1 MATANAG
8 WLAPLT
14 QSFISQDDI
23 SEILGSIS
31 MAAFLC
37 LLLPQLAA
45 NYRLK
50 SADSLSMAF
59 LFIWLLGDVTN
70 LLGGL
75 ANHIAP
81 ASIAVTS
88 YLCFSDSTL
97 ICQCLYYNSK
107 QRLSSSGRSIL
118 IASQTPD
125 SQPLLGPSLSAREAS
140 ASGHPQEANSESAG
154 TLQEDKKTPAEAIR
168 TLHDWRYNLA
178 CILAVHLLGI
188 TGWFVLC
195 SIGLLGG
202 GRSPGSGSITDAQGI
217 SESFGSA
224 LGVVGAVCYLCARI
238 PQIIKNHRGKSCEGL
253 APLFLLLSITGN
265 LTYGLSVIAYKQ
277 DRDYLLTSLPWLMGS
292 LGTIL
297 EDGVILLQVRLYS
310 RLKASSQSSGA

>member
-1 MATANAG
+1 MTTATLG
-8 WLAPLT
+8 RLAPLT
-14 QSFISQDDI
+14 RTLISRDDA

-81 ASIAVTS
+81 ASLAVTG
-88 YLCFSDSTL
+88 YLCFSDTTL

-107 QRLSSSGRSIL
+107 QRMNNPPNSTTLQAHDR
-118 IASQTPD
+118 
-125 SQPLLGPSLSAREAS
+125 QPLLGPSPSARDPS
-140 ASGHPQEANSESAG
+140 PSGQSPEIDTESAI
-154 TLQEDKKTPAEAIR
+154 TLQDDKKIPVQALR
-168 TLHDWRYNLA
+168 TLHDWRFNLA
-178 CILAVHLLGI
+178 CILAVQILGV
-188 TGWFVLC
+188 TGWFVLRT
-195 SIGLLGG
+195 IGLLGG
-202 GRSPGSGSITDAQGI
+202 DKPQGSVSITDVQGI

-224 LGVVGAVCYLCARI
+224 LGVVGAICYLCARI
-238 PQIIKNHRGKSCEGL
+238 PQIIKNYRGKSCE
-253 APLFLLLSITGN
+253 ALSRTGKTGITF
-265 LTYGLSVIAYKQ
+265 
-277 DRDYLLTSLPWLMGS
+277 
-292 LGTIL
+292 
-297 EDGVILLQVRLYS
+297 S
-310 RLKASSQSSGA
+310 RACRG

>member
-1 MATANAG
+1 MAMATFG
-8 WLAPLT
+8 RLVLPT
-14 QSFISQDDI
+14 QTLISRDDA

-81 ASIAVTS
+81 ASIAVTG
-88 YLCFSDSTL
+88 YLCFSDTTL

-107 QRLSSSGRSIL
+107 QRTRDPPNSTALPAHDR
-118 IASQTPD
+118 
-125 SQPLLGPSLSAREAS
+125 QPLLGPSLSARDPRT
-140 ASGHPQEANSESAG
+140 SGEPQDIDSESAI
-154 TLQEDKKTPAEAIR
+154 TLQEDKKILVQAVR
-168 TLHDWRYNLA
+168 TFHGWRFNLA
-178 CILAVHLLGI
+178 CILAVQLLGV
-188 TGWFVLC
+188 TGWFVLRTV
-195 SIGLLGG
+195 GLLGG
-202 GRSPGSGSITDAQGI
+202 DKPPGSVSITDSHLQGI
-217 SESFGSA
+217 SESVGSA

-238 PQIIKNHRGKSCEGL
+238 PQIIKNYRGKSCE
-253 APLFLLLSITGN
+253 ALSRTGK
-265 LTYGLSVIAYKQ
+265 TEIIFSQAYH
-277 DRDYLLTSLPWLMGS
+277 G
-292 LGTIL
+292 
-297 EDGVILLQVRLYS
+297 
-310 RLKASSQSSGA
+310 

>member
-1 MATANAG
+1 MVTATFG
-8 WLAPLT
+8 RLVPPT
-14 QSFISQDDI
+14 QTLISRDDA

-81 ASIAVTS
+81 ASIAVTG
-88 YLCFSDSTL
+88 YLCFSDTTL

-107 QRLSSSGRSIL
+107 QRISDP
-118 IASQTPD
+118 PD
-125 SQPLLGPSLSAREAS
+125 STTLQAHDRQPLLGPSLSARDPR
-140 ASGHPQEANSESAG
+140 ASGQPQEIDSESAI
-154 TLQEDKKTPAEAIR
+154 TLQDDKKTLVQAVR
-168 TLHDWRYNLA
+168 TLHDWRFNLA
-178 CILAVHLLGI
+178 CILAVQLLGV
-188 TGWFVLC
+188 TGWFVLRTV
-195 SIGLLGG
+195 GLLGG
-202 GRSPGSGSITDAQGI
+202 DNKPPGSVSITDAQGI
-217 SESFGSA
+217 SESVGSA
-224 LGVVGAVCYLCARI
+224 LGVVGAICYLCARI
-238 PQIIKNHRGKSCEGL
+238 PQIIKNYRGKSCEGL

-265 LTYGLSVIAYKQ
+265 LTYGLSVIAYRQ

-297 EDGVILLQVRLYS
+297 EDVIILLQVRLYS
-310 RLKASSQSSGA
+310 QLDRPSQQSSI